1 MEKMSYIENPYIN
14 EEVSE
19 IIEKLKDEII
29 YNFHPK
35 TIILSGS
42 FGRGEGTVLK
52 ETGKIKILSDCEII
66 LIPYWYVFNRNKI
79 NDFESKFYERN
90 SLKVDIWG
98 ASLSFYLSI
107 PFMNK
112 KMKSTINNYDLKY
125 GSKVIYGKNYL
136 ERVPNFKPDA
146 IPLWEGIR
154 LLFNRMA
161 EALEHFSFENPSES
175 MVFWTDKIVLA
186 CQDALLLSLGKYHH
200 SYRKRNEMFQ
210 NLFLERF
217 GGLEYKLPNFLEL
230 VSEAT
235 ERKLNGG
242 LNVGNPVEYWF
253 DVTEIC
259 DKVFRYVIRK
269 EMGIEFGDYLEFREK
284 YLKHPKIKTYSRGFF
299 SNPIY
304 QNFVSFVKMFILSN
318 KIPSTVYIKNTKIP
332 CEHVVYS
339 TIPLIYNSVLEESTL
354 DFGKNLQDFASED
367 DDGSYVEFNYVKE
380 KMIEKWKLV
389 R

>member
-1 MEKMSYIENPYIN
+1 MEGMSYVENPRIN
-14 EEVSE
+14 EEVSK
-19 IIEKLKDEII
+19 IIEKLKDEIV
-29 YNFHPK
+29 YSLHP
-35 TIILSGS
+35 TSIILSGS
-42 FGRGEGTVLK
+42 FGRGEGTVSK
-52 ETGKIKILSDCEII
+52 ENGKMKFLSDCEVT
-66 LIPYWYVFNRNKI
+66 LIPYKYIFNRSKI
-79 NDFESKFYERN
+79 NNFESKFYER
-90 SLKVDIWG
+90 SGLKVDIWG
-98 ASLSFYLSI
+98 GGLSFYLLI

-112 KMKSTINNYDLKY
+112 KMKPTINNYDLKY

-136 ERVPNFKPDA
+136 EGVPNFKPDD

-186 CQDALLLSLGKYHH
+186 CQDALLLSLGKYHY

-217 GGLEYKLPNFLEL
+217 GRLEPKLPDFLEL
-230 VSEAT
+230 TIEVT

-242 LNVGNPVEYWF
+242 MNVRNPVEYWF
-253 DVTEIC
+253 AVTEIC
-259 DKVFRYVIRK
+259 DKVFRYVIQK
-269 EMGIEFGDYLEFREK
+269 DMGIEFGDYLEFREK

-304 QNFVSFVKMFILSN
+304 QNFGSFVKMFILSN
-318 KIPSTVYIKNTKIP
+318 KIPSTAYIKNTKIP

-339 TIPLIYNSVLEESTL
+339 AIPFIYNSVLGENTL
-354 DFGKNLQDFASED
+354 DFGKSLQDFASKYG
-367 DDGSYVEFNYVKE
+367 DGSYVEFNYVKE